1 MIVKG
6 DIVKQLKDY
15 VGTTTDYQ
23 LFSTSL
29 GAFLPLTDCQQQNK
43 NVTIYNPF
51 NISLLGSQLQFKL
64 DDAIAKGYDVFG
76 SDSPFYNDVC
86 TPFTNENGND
96 VLLDERKA
104 DYFNEQLNL
113 CDDGCTFKEY
123 NPQTH
128 YYSCVCTIKGEGKV
142 ISKELNE
149 NFYKRHKNSNI
160 EVFKCAS
167 QVFSSEGQK
176 KNFGSYIL
184 MACFASFVGVAV
196 FYFVKGSAKIDALF
210 GRLSSMPANP
220 PKPSPSATS
229 KENVKPPQGI
239 NNIDR
244 DFVLNDYELNAAPF
258 DTAKNKDQ
266 RGFLQYYWSLIKSKQ
281 ICIFSFYTS
290 DDYNIKSIKIALF
303 ILFVSFYF
311 AFTALF
317 FNDSIMRSIYIYKGN
332 TDAAVHIPNII
343 LSSICSLIMMYI
355 VRFVS
360 LTERDATKIKYET
373 QNKQELIEKSKK
385 LMKIKAI
392 ILFAVSALLIGLCWY
407 YVAAFC
413 AVFKNSQGH
422 YLTNVLFAFIVCNI
436 WPFVTSLIA
445 PILRRKALDSDNQC
459 LYKASQIIAYI

>member
-1 MIVKG
+1 MIIKG
-6 DIVKQLKDY
+6 DTIKQLKDY
-15 VGTTTDYQ
+15 IGTTTDYQ

-29 GAFLPLTDCQQQNK
+29 GAFLPLTDCQNQNK

-51 NISLLGSQLQFKL
+51 NISLLNSQLQFKL
-64 DDAIAKGYDVFG
+64 DDAINKGLDVFS

-113 CDDGCTFKEY
+113 CDEGCSFKEY
-123 NPQTH
+123 NPTTH
-128 YYSCVCTIKGEGKV
+128 YYSCVCTIKGKGEV
-142 ISKELNE
+142 VTKELNE

-184 MACFASFVGVAV
+184 MACLASFVGVAV
-196 FYFVKGSAKIDALF
+196 FYFVKGKAKVDALF
-210 GRLSSMPANP
+210 GKLSSMPANP
-220 PKPSPSATS
+220 PKPPTTS
-229 KENVKPPQGI
+229 KEDIKSP
-239 NNIDR
+239 NIGHLEKDSA
-244 DFVLNDYELNAAPF
+244 LTDYELNSAPF
-258 DTAKNKDQ
+258 DTAKGKDQ

-281 ICIFSFYTS
+281 ICIFTFYTY

-303 ILFVSFYF
+303 ILFVAFYF

-360 LTERDATKIKYET
+360 LSERDVTKIKFENE
-373 QNKQELIEKSKK
+373 NKQELIEKSKK

-436 WPFVTSLIA
+436 WPFVTSLI
-445 PILRRKALDSDNQC
+445 PPMLRRKALDSDNQC
-459 LYKASQIIAYI
+459 LYKASQIIAYF